1 LECSAKIHEKTGE
14 KIMEKKK
21 LLAEALLDLA
31 KSSTTTIVEA
41 ADDKELISAA
51 SKLGIVLPSPDLA
64 VLKTVYA
71 EIDKVNL
78 NGVVLPRKAVEEG
91 LPTLI
96 GKQMN
101 WEHLGAY
108 NVCGYIIDSSIR
120 EDKVEII
127 AVVFKSLFP
136 EEFDIVKEKF
146 QKGTLAVSFEIWNV
160 DPTTYKSVV
169 TELADGNVEIN
180 PIIFHGCGLL
190 LTSAPACPKAK
201 IYKLIAKEE
210 EKSFTEDLVFAR
222 MAIEEPKCLNCEN
235 CKCEKEVKIV
245 EEIKKEEE
253 IKSETALV
261 VIEEKKEEV
270 IVKEAEVKLCPECK
284 QPLKD
289 EEMEDEMC
297 AVCKTKKVEEI
308 KAVEIIPETKIEETV
323 VEAEVKPE
331 EVEKTTP
338 EETVAATEVKPE
350 VVEEVAK
357 EEVPAEVKAEEAQV
371 VVQTQ
376 EVVKID
382 DIKPDVETVTTVVKT
397 ETTSIDDSGK
407 ETMKVVE
414 ETKVVETYTREQL
427 DEAVNAAKAEKD
439 VEIAKLKEELEKK
452 SQEIVKAKLEEETP
466 VSLTVGEIHTTGE
479 DTELKRQKDNVD
491 KFIASKH
498 KK

>member
-1 LECSAKIHEKTGE
+1 
-14 KIMEKKK
+14 MENKK

-41 ADDKELISAA
+41 ADDKELICAA

-108 NVCGYIIDSSIR
+108 NVCGYIIDSSIK

-180 PIIFHGCGLL
+180 PIVFHGCGLL

-235 CKCEKEVKIV
+235 CKCEKEVIIV

-270 IVKEAEVKLCPECK
+270 IVEARKDGDECDMGDGMKGEMHVDSEGHMSCVLPEAHK
-284 QPLKD
+284 KMH
-289 EEMEDEMC
+289 EEMM
-297 AVCKTKKVEEI
+297 KKAE
-308 KAVEIIPETKIEETV
+308 EIIPETKIEETV

-331 EVEKTTP
+331 EVAKTTP

-439 VEIAKLKEELEKK
+439 SEIAKLKEELEKK
-452 SQEIVKAKLEEETP
+452 SQEIVKAKLEEDAP
-466 VSLTVGEIHTTGE
+466 ASLTVGDVNTTGE
-479 DTELKRQKDNVD
+479 DLELKRQKDNVNS
-491 KFIASKH
+491 FIASKH